1 MFSVRS
7 WADSS
12 APFHSTLAFDL
23 DGNGISG
30 RFYKLLASRSAVL
43 KQTVLREWH
52 DERLV
57 PWVHYVPVSMGME
70 ELPEIVAFLTET
82 PLGQE
87 RAKRIGEAGRDWM
100 QKGMR
105 VEDRAVYVL
114 RLLLEVGRAADGE
127 RGKLV

>member
-1 MFSVRS
+1 MFWVRS
-7 WADSS
+7 WADDA

-57 PWVHYVPVSMGME
+57 SWVHYIPVSMSME

-82 PLGQE
+82 PLGRE
-87 RAKRIGEAGRDWM
+87 RARRIGEQGRRWM
-100 QKGMR
+100 GEGMR

-114 RLLLEVGRAADGE
+114 RLLLEVGRAVDGE
-127 RGKLV
+127 RGKLI

>member
-1 MFSVRS
+1 MFWVQS
-7 WADSS
+7 WADGA

-57 PWVHYVPVSMGME
+57 PWVHYIPVSMSME

-82 PLGQE
+82 PLGRE
-87 RAKRIGEAGRDWM
+87 RARHIGEQGRRWM
-100 QKGMR
+100 REGMR

-114 RLLLEVGRAADGE
+114 RLLLEVGRVVDGE

>member
-1 MFSVRS
+1 MFWVQS
-7 WADSS
+7 WADGA

-57 PWVHYVPVSMGME
+57 PWVHYVPVSMSME

-82 PLGQE
+82 RLGRE
-87 RAKRIGEAGRDWM
+87 RARRIGEQGRRWM
-100 QKGMR
+100 DEGMR

-114 RLLLEVGRAADGE
+114 RLLLEVGRAVGGE

>member
-1 MFSVRS
+1 MFWVRS
-7 WADSS
+7 WADDA
-12 APFHSTLAFDL
+12 APFRSTLAFDL

-57 PWVHYVPVSMGME
+57 PWVHYIPVSMSME

-82 PLGQE
+82 PLGRE
-87 RAKRIGEAGRDWM
+87 RARRIGEQGRRWM
-100 QKGMR
+100 GEGMR

-114 RLLLEVGRAADGE
+114 RLLLEVGRAVDGE

>member
-1 MFSVRS
+1 MFSTRS
-7 WADSS
+7 WADAA
-12 APFHSTLAFDL
+12 APFRSTLAFDL

-57 PWVHYVPVSMGME
+57 PWVHYIPVSMSME
-70 ELPEIVAFLTET
+70 EVPELVAFLTET
-82 PLGQE
+82 SVGRE
-87 RAKRIGEAGRDWM
+87 RAKRIGEQGRQWM
-100 QKGMR
+100 GEGMR

-114 RLLLEVGRAADGE
+114 RLLLEVARAVDGE

>member
-1 MFSVRS
+1 MFSTRS
-7 WADSS
+7 WADAA

-57 PWVHYVPVSMGME
+57 PWVHYIPVSMSME
-70 ELPEIVAFLTET
+70 ELPELVAFLTES
-82 PLGQE
+82 PVGRE
-87 RAKRIGEAGRDWM
+87 RAKRIGEQGRQWM
-100 QKGMR
+100 GEGMR

-114 RLLLEVGRAADGE
+114 RLLLEVARAVDGE
-127 RGKLV
+127 RGKLI